1 MIAKLQYLALCL
13 AIIMGL
19 AACQSTRT
27 GSLCTA
33 GPIILDAGATERLTR
48 DEKEQIVTLN
58 ESGAE
63 ICGWRPARR

>member
-1 MIAKLQYLALCL
+1 MDKALILIVACL
-13 AIIMGL
+13 SL
-19 AACQSTRT
+19 AACSSTRT

-33 GPIILDAGATERLTR
+33 GPIILDAGASDRLTR
-48 DEKEQIVTLN
+48 GEKEQIVTLN